1 MMEANETADQF
12 DELLSQLR
20 IDEMNPV
27 EVQESENVDTENLP
41 HCSSCGGPIVGQVR
55 KRRKRKKERAH
66 SSQVLIA
73 FNMPWHPEHLGCAV
87 CGTPFTGGKRV
98 MEGSGKQKKKR
109 KRLLVDRWL
118 FFELIRRGRKRILR
132 ARLYRHVC
140 SEMWKMQ

>member
-55 KRRKRKKERAH
+55 KRRRRRKRKKELTTQ
-66 SSQVLIA
+66 QVLIA

-98 MEGSGKQKKKR
+98 MEGSGKTKEEEETIV
-109 KRLLVDRWL
+109 VDQCFL
-118 FFELIRRGRKRILR
+118 N
-132 ARLYRHVC
+132 
-140 SEMWKMQ
+140 